1 MNIKKNTEKILLKDG
16 LIIDPFTE
24 KKFKGSILI
33 ENGFISQISKEISN
47 EDSQVIDC
55 ENLIITHG
63 FCDVHSH
70 FREPGDEDM
79 ETLETGSMSAMSGGY
94 TEVCVMPNTKP
105 VIDSPET
112 IKFIID
118 KSQDLPISIFPI
130 GAITLGQKGNELTEF
145 YEMNKTG
152 AIAFSDDGIP
162 VTNSNVMR
170 IALEYSK
177 PLGVP
182 IINHAEDL
190 FLKNDGQLNE
200 GILSTR
206 LGLKGNP
213 DISESIMINRDLE
226 ISEFTGG
233 MLHIPHVSS
242 KKSVDWIRL
251 AKMNDNIKVS
261 AEATPHHL
269 TFDDTNL
276 IPFDTNFKVAPP
288 LRTSIDRKALING
301 LIDGTIDCIATD
313 HAPHSIEKKTSPFDL
328 APPGMIGLES
338 SFGAIN
344 KILSSEKL
352 PIEKIIKFLTTNPR
366 KIMKLNQD
374 LFKVGTLAQ
383 ITILDKDKEW
393 IFDKDFIYSKSHN
406 SPFIGNKLIGMI
418 KIVISKSFIFQR

>member
-1 MNIKKNTEKILLKDG
+1 
-16 LIIDPFTE
+16 
-24 KKFKGSILI
+24 
-33 ENGFISQISKEISN
+33 
-47 EDSQVIDC
+47 
-55 ENLIITHG
+55 
-63 FCDVHSH
+63 
-70 FREPGDEDM
+70 
-79 ETLETGSMSAMSGGY
+79 
-94 TEVCVMPNTKP
+94 MPNTKP

-118 KSQDLPISIFPI
+118 KSQHLPISVFPI
-130 GAITLGQKGNELTEF
+130 GAITVGQKGNKLTEF

-251 AKMNDNIKVS
+251 AKMNDNIKVC
-261 AEATPHHL
+261 L
-269 TFDDTNL
+269 L
-276 IPFDTNFKVAPP
+276 Y
-288 LRTSIDRKALING
+288 
-301 LIDGTIDCIATD
+301 
-313 HAPHSIEKKTSPFDL
+313 TSP
-328 APPGMIGLES
+328 S
-338 SFGAIN
+338 
-344 KILSSEKL
+344 
-352 PIEKIIKFLTTNPR
+352 PR
-366 KIMKLNQD
+366 D
-374 LFKVGTLAQ
+374 
-383 ITILDKDKEW
+383 
-393 IFDKDFIYSKSHN
+393 
-406 SPFIGNKLIGMI
+406 
-418 KIVISKSFIFQR
+418 

>member
-1 MNIKKNTEKILLKDG
+1 M
-16 LIIDPFTE
+16 
-24 KKFKGSILI
+24 GSEMCIR
-33 ENGFISQISKEISN
+33 
-47 EDSQVIDC
+47 DS
-55 ENLIITHG
+55 
-63 FCDVHSH
+63 
-70 FREPGDEDM
+70 
-79 ETLETGSMSAMSGGY
+79 
-94 TEVCVMPNTKP
+94 
-105 VIDSPET
+105 
-112 IKFIID
+112 
-118 KSQDLPISIFPI
+118 
-130 GAITLGQKGNELTEF
+130 
-145 YEMNKTG
+145 
-152 AIAFSDDGIP
+152 AFSDDGIP

-288 LRTSIDRKALING
+288 LRTSIDRKALISG
-301 LIDGTIDCIATD
+301 LIDGTIDCISTD
-313 HAPHSIEKKTSPFDL
+313 HAPHSIAKKRTAFDL
-328 APPGMIGLES
+328 APPGMLGVES
-338 SFGAIN
+338 SFGAI
-344 KILSSEKL
+344 
-352 PIEKIIKFLTTNPR
+352 
-366 KIMKLNQD
+366 
-374 LFKVGTLAQ
+374 
-383 ITILDKDKEW
+383 
-393 IFDKDFIYSKSHN
+393 Y
-406 SPFIGNKLIGMI
+406 
-418 KIVISKSFIFQR
+418 